1 MEEVDATLNSDDE
14 ADYMKMDMVS
24 TDFAWYLKDYQS
36 VSRYC
41 AELGVASGGKCAY
54 VVHVK

>member
-24 TDFAWYLKDYQS
+24 AVDLIAW
-36 VSRYC
+36 
-41 AELGVASGGKCAY
+41 
-54 VVHVK
+54 